1 MGDEPKEIKP
11 VDLARL
17 HYSVKTEKDPA
28 AYVREQLKGSDYE
41 LQSLNRGVAHFTRK
55 SDGSHHVS
63 IKGTDP
69 SMFKDLVSDF
79 KLGVGLGSTD
89 KQFKR
94 RTNQVKEIYRNNPE
108 GDKYLVGHSLGGS
121 IGLHAMTKSKGIRS
135 STKQADFYNTGYSP
149 AFHNELRSGLSKD
162 DKKELKSKVQH
173 HHILG
178 DVVSS
183 SLLQKAIGKIKP
195 YKIKSGNPLDKHS
208 ISSFK

>member
-11 VDLARL
+11 SDLARL
-17 HYSVKTEKDPA
+17 HYSVKTEKDPE
-28 AYVREQLKGSDYE
+28 AYVRKQLEGSDYE
-41 LQSLNRGVAHFTRK
+41 LQTLNRGVAHYKRK

-79 KLGVGLGSTD
+79 KLGLGLASTD

-94 RTNQVKEIYRNNPE
+94 RTNQIKEIYRNNPE

-121 IGLHAMTKSKGIRS
+121 IGLHAMSKSKGIRAA
-135 STKQADFYNTGYSP
+135 TKQADFYNTGYSP
-149 AFHNELRSGLSKD
+149 NFHNELRKGLGKE
-162 DKKELKSKVQH
+162 DKRELKNKVTH

-183 SLLQKAIGKIKP
+183 SLVQKALGRIKP

-208 ISSFK
+208 IASF

>member
-1 MGDEPKEIKP
+1 MAEGPNKIEP

-41 LQSLNRGVAHFTRK
+41 LQNLNRGVAHYKRI

-69 SMFKDLVSDF
+69 NMFKDLVSDF
-79 KLGVGLGSTD
+79 KMGVGLGGTD

-108 GDKYLVGHSLGGS
+108 GDKYIVGHSLGGS
-121 IGLHAMTKSKGIRS
+121 IGTHMMTKSKGIRAA
-135 STKQADFYNTGYSP
+135 TKQADFYNTGYTP
-149 AFHNELRSGLSKD
+149 NFHNELRSGLSKD
-162 DKKELKSKVQH
+162 DKKEIKSKVTH

-183 SLLQKAIGKIKP
+183 SLLQKAIGKVKP
-195 YKIKSGNPLDKHS
+195 YKIKSGDLLKKHAV
-208 ISSFK
+208 SSFK

>member
-17 HYSVKTEKDPA
+17 HYSVKTEKDPE
-28 AYVREQLKGSDYE
+28 AYVRKELKGSDYE
-41 LQSLNRGVAHFTRK
+41 LQSLNRGVAHYKRI

-79 KLGVGLGSTD
+79 KLGVGLGGTD

-162 DKKELKSKVQH
+162 DKKELKSKVTH
-173 HHILG
+173 HTILG